1 MVVKIVIY
9 LKKMYSKQNT
19 KMSAPGFQ
27 SRNMQ
32 KERAI
37 DLTKKFNTTYIFI

>member
-9 LKKMYSKQNT
+9 LKNVFKTKNT